1 MTMSTSNLMNSQIP
15 NLINE
20 EQVYTIYENDV
31 ENKSTTSANFFNSIN
46 TFEEALVILN
56 SVRNN
61 LSLST
66 FRILIHADYDK
77 FVSSG
82 IPFEKHIL
90 FVCYKKYGIES
101 TNLLLEKY
109 FDSNNDFYTLPAE
122 NEKTI
127 THLEHYRNHP
137 ETMDIVRRLY

>member
-1 MTMSTSNLMNSQIP
+1 MNANTNFTSIT
-15 NLINE
+15 E
-20 EQVYTIYENDV
+20 EQVYTIYATDL
-31 ENKSTTSANFFNSIN
+31 ENKSTTSANFFNSIKS
-46 TFEEALVILN
+46 FEEASTILN
-56 SVRNN
+56 SIRNN

-66 FRILIHADYDK
+66 FKILIHADYDK
-77 FVSSG
+77 FVESC
-82 IPFEKHIL
+82 IPFEKHML
-90 FVCYKKYGIES
+90 FACYKKYGIDS

-137 ETMDIVRRLY
+137 ETMDIIRGLQ